1 MHSID
6 FCQCRSPSVMT
17 HGSCRLNLNL
27 RLAPAPHLNRTF
39 VRVIFKSVSLVFL
52 PPIAG
57 SLFPWREIAKK
68 RKEKKQKE
76 NANDSS
82 KEAGRKN

>member
-68 RKEKKQKE
+68 KEKKQKE

>member
-68 RKEKKQKE
+68 KKRKETE
-76 NANDSS
+76 
-82 KEAGRKN
+82 RKRK